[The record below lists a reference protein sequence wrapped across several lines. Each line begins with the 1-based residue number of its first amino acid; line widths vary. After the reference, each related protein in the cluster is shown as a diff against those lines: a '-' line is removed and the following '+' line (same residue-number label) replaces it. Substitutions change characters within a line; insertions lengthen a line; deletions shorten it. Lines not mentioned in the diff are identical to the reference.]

1 MRLIHSADWQL
12 GERFV
17 QFGPKADALREA
29 RQKTLATALQKAR
42 EMEVDAFLIAGDLF
56 ADAQVDDAVIRAA
69 LDAFAA
75 VPELCVFILPGNH
88 DPYSGPGC
96 VWERRLFQ
104 QKPARVTVISQPA
117 VYEVADGFLIASPL
131 QQKVSTVDPSHK
143 FSALARDLPTDR
155 IRVGITHGALAI
167 PTKHQP
173 NDFPIALDAATR
185 AGLDYVAV
193 GHWHNG
199 QIYDSGRLV
208 MSGTPEPDDFGQTAS
223 GNIVLVEIPR
233 RGAEPVL
240 TDLHVASLQWC
251 ELEFELVDF
260 ESARKSALAKL
271 RELNANAAST
281 VLRIRM
287 RGSISPTA
295 LEEFKR
301 ELESTLQ
308 PFAAW
313 LLQDDTRAAFTAA
326 ELAELQGKHPL
337 LGQTIADLA
346 QFEHLACGT
355 PPPIESD
362 VISLGEAQRLLADAR
377 IELTKLDPEF
387 FRLAHQLLSQKLQ
400 ELSR

>member
-1 MRLIHSADWQL
+1 MRFIHSADWQL

-17 QFGPKADALREA
+17 QFGAKAVSLREA
-29 RQKTLATALQKAR
+29 RQKTLVTALQKAR
-42 EMEVDAFLIAGDLF
+42 EMKVDAFLIAGDF
-56 ADAQVDDAVIRAA
+56 FGDGQVDDGVIRAA
-69 LDAFAA
+69 LNAFATM
-75 VPELCVFILPGNH
+75 PDSCVFILPGNH

-104 QKPARVTVISQPA
+104 QKPANVTVLSQPTVCEMA
-117 VYEVADGFLIASPL
+117 GGFLIASPL
-131 QQKVSTVDPSHK
+131 QQKVSTVDPSLK
-143 FSALARDLPTDR
+143 LAELARDLPADR

-167 PTKHQP
+167 PGKHQP
-173 NDFPIALDAATR
+173 NDFPIGLDAATR
-185 AGLDYVAV
+185 AGLDYLAG

-199 QIYDSGRLV
+199 QVYDKGRLV

-223 GNIVLVEIPR
+223 GNVVLVEIPR
-233 RGAEPVL
+233 RGTEPVL
-240 TDLHVASLQWC
+240 TNIPVATLQWH
-251 ELEFELVDF
+251 ELEFDLTDF
-260 ESARKSALAKL
+260 ESARQSALAKL
-271 RELNANAAST
+271 VELNAQAASV
-281 VLRIRM
+281 VLRIRL
-287 RGSISPTA
+287 RGSASPTP
-295 LEEFKR
+295 LDEFKH

-308 PFAAW
+308 GVAAW

-326 ELAELQGKHPL
+326 ELAELQSKHPL

-355 PPPIESD
+355 APPDASD
-362 VISLGEAQRLLADAR
+362 VIPLAEAQRVLGDAR